1 MIFFIL
7 SCIYIPYFLF
17 HWIYL
22 KFYNFKF
29 SIKFIYLFVIFLN
42 MVIETWEKDVL
53 NLLRKD
59 KRGIYIYIGE
69 KLTIGFDL

>member
-1 MIFFIL
+1 MNEIN
-7 SCIYIPYFLF
+7 P
-17 HWIYL
+17 
-22 KFYNFKF
+22 NFNKWEWKKVIMK
-29 SIKFIYLFVIFLN
+29 IKFIYLFVIFLN